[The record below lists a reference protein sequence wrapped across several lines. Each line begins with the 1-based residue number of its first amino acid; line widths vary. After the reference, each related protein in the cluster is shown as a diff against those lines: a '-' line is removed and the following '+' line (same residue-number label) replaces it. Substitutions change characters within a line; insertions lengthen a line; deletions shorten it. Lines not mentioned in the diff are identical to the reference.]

1 MDRNARIVAEIK
13 SKTLV
18 LPFLTARSGA
28 EGGTQVRIMG
38 LDYGDKTV
46 GVAISDELLL
56 TAQPVET
63 IQRER
68 PAKLRKTFV
77 RIDALI
83 VEYDVERIV
92 LGLPKRMNNE
102 EGERCERTRE
112 LGDQL
117 AKRTGIAIIYQD
129 ERLTT
134 KEADAVLDEG
144 GVRKENCKEYID
156 KLAASLILQGYLDM
170 LRK

>member
-1 MDRNARIVAEIK
+1 M
-13 SKTLV
+13 
-18 LPFLTARSGA
+18 
-28 EGGTQVRIMG
+28 RIMG

-56 TAQPVET
+56 TAQPLET

-68 PAKLRKTFV
+68 PAKLRKTFS
-77 RIDALI
+77 RIDTLI
-83 VEYDVERIV
+83 EEYQVDRIV
-92 LGLPKRMNNE
+92 LGLPKKMDNQ

-112 LGDQL
+112 FGEML
-117 AKRTGIAIIYQD
+117 AKRTGLEIIYQD

-144 GVRKENCKEYID
+144 GVRKENRKEYID
-156 KLAASLILQGYLDM
+156 KLAASLILQGYLEM
-170 LRK
+170 IAQ

>member
-1 MDRNARIVAEIK
+1 M
-13 SKTLV
+13 
-18 LPFLTARSGA
+18 
-28 EGGTQVRIMG
+28 RIMG

-56 TAQPVET
+56 TAQPLET

-68 PAKLRKTFV
+68 PAKLRKTFA
-77 RIDALI
+77 RIDTLI
-83 VEYDVERIV
+83 EEYQVDRIV
-92 LGLPKRMNNE
+92 LGLPKKMDNQ

-112 LGDQL
+112 FGEML
-117 AKRTGIAIIYQD
+117 AKRTGLEIIYQD

-144 GVRKENCKEYID
+144 GVRKENRKEYID

-170 LRK
+170 IAQ

>member
-1 MDRNARIVAEIK
+1 M
-13 SKTLV
+13 
-18 LPFLTARSGA
+18 
-28 EGGTQVRIMG
+28 RIMG

-68 PAKLRKTFV
+68 PAKLRKTFA
-77 RIDALI
+77 RIEELI
-83 VEYDVERIV
+83 GTYEVDRIV
-92 LGLPKRMNNE
+92 LGLQ

-112 LGDQL
+112 FGDQL
-117 AKRTGIAIIYQD
+117 AKRTGIEIIYQD

-134 KEADAVLDEG
+134 KEADAVLNEG
-144 GVRKENCKEYID
+144 GVRKENRKEYID
-156 KLAASLILQGYLDM
+156 KLAASLILQGYLDI
-170 LRK
+170 LAK